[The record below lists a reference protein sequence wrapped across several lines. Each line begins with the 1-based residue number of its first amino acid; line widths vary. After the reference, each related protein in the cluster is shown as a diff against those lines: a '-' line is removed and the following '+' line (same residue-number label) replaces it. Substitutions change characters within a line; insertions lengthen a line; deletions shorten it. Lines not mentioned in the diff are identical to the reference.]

1 MRALLSTANT
11 AVDRLLEYAGNHP
24 WLASAAVV
32 AALAVIAF
40 ETRARAAGRASV
52 APQELVLLLN
62 RGTLVLDIRPPE
74 LFAAGHIGGSRHL
87 PSEQILKA
95 DEVQML
101 KKHKE
106 KPIVVYD
113 DSGSLG
119 AAAVRQLV
127 AQGFTRALNLRGG
140 LAAWRAENLP
150 VVRN

>member
-1 MRALLSTANT
+1 MHTDGATL
-11 AVDRLLEYAGNHP
+11 DRLIEYIGNHP
-24 WLASAAVV
+24 WLASAAVL

-40 ETRARAAGRASV
+40 ETRARAAGSAAV

-62 RGTLVLDIRPPE
+62 RGALVLDIRPQE

-87 PSEQILKA
+87 PSDQILNA
-95 DEVQML
+95 NDVQLL

-113 DSGSLG
+113 ESGSLG
-119 AAAVRQLV
+119 AAAVRQLT
-127 AQGFTRALNLRGG
+127 AQGFSKAVNLRGG

-150 VVRN
+150 VVRA